1 MSDIFLKTTRETP
14 MPPPV
19 STTGVVGW
27 MRMNLFSS
35 IGNSVVT
42 GALLLL
48 LLWLVPQIIDWAF
61 VRAIW
66 SGESGEACR
75 VVDAG
80 ACWAFV
86 DAKFEQFIYGRY
98 PEAEIWRVNVIFLL
112 LAGGLLPLA
121 LPRFKYTNHVV
132 LFMLTV
138 FPFAAF
144 VMLLGGTLGMPQ
156 VETNKWGGLL
166 LTLVVAITGIVVSL
180 PLGVLLALG
189 RRSDLPILRIFSVLF
204 IEFWRGIP
212 LITVL
217 FMASVMLPLF
227 LPDGVSVD
235 KLLRALIG
243 VALFSSAYMA
253 EVIRGGLQ
261 AVPQGQ
267 YEAARALGLSYW
279 QTIFQV
285 VMPQALRIVI
295 PGIVNTFIGLFKDTT
310 LVMIVGLFDLLGIVQ
325 SNFTDPNW
333 ASPQT
338 AISGYVFVA
347 LIFWVFCF
355 SMSRYS
361 VSVEKRV
368 GLNQR

>member
-27 MRMNLFSS
+27 MRTNLFSS
-35 IGNSVVT
+35 LGNSVVT
-42 GALLLL
+42 GALLLM
-48 LLWLVPQIIDWAF
+48 LLWLVPQIVDWAF

-112 LAGGLLPLA
+112 LAGGLIPLA

-132 LFMLTV
+132 IFMLTV

-156 VETNKWGGLL
+156 VETNMWGGLL

-189 RRSDLPILRIFSVLF
+189 RRSDLPILRTFSVLF
-204 IEFWRGIP
+204 
-212 LITVL
+212 
-217 FMASVMLPLF
+217 
-227 LPDGVSVD
+227 
-235 KLLRALIG
+235 
-243 VALFSSAYMA
+243 VAF
-253 EVIRGGLQ
+253 
-261 AVPQGQ
+261 
-267 YEAARALGLSYW
+267 
-279 QTIFQV
+279 
-285 VMPQALRIVI
+285 
-295 PGIVNTFIGLFKDTT
+295 
-310 LVMIVGLFDLLGIVQ
+310 
-325 SNFTDPNW
+325 
-333 ASPQT
+333 
-338 AISGYVFVA
+338 
-347 LIFWVFCF
+347 
-355 SMSRYS
+355 
-361 VSVEKRV
+361 
-368 GLNQR
+368 